1 MIFSR
6 TYVSVSLVMKQIL
19 EILGGKVNSYYLNSY
34 QGVLWN
40 LIGTGKVLEVSC
52 QLGVYTDV

>member
-19 EILGGKVNSYYLNSY
+19 EILGGKVNSYYLKSY

-52 QLGVYTDV
+52 QLGVYTNV